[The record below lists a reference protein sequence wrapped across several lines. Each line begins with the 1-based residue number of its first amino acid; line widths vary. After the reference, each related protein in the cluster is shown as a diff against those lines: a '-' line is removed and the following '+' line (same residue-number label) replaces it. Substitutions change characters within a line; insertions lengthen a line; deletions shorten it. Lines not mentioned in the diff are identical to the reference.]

1 MRVIVP
7 PLAIPAVEKICRA
20 RETGNPGTF
29 EFIVI
34 DMNVR
39 VVPVP
44 VVEST
49 STLNVPSKGDN
60 ELPTMSC
67 AFR

>member
-7 PLAIPAVEKICRA
+7 PLAIPAVEKNCRA

-29 EFIVI
+29 ELIVI

-44 VVEST
+44 VAEST
-49 STLNVPSKGDN
+49 ITLNVPSGRDN
-60 ELPTMSC
+60 ELPTVSC